1 MYEDETYSINWVKI
15 ILRVIIAFLVIILS
29 IKLIYLIKDKN
40 KSGKGPDNATYVTK
54 ENLNLMDK
62 YARDTFTDKDL
73 AKVVG
78 SSKSLSVS
86 EVMKNGG
93 LKEFEEMKDSCD
105 FDSSY
110 VEGVRLE
117 KEIQYTSY
125 LICGAESDSFISY
138 SGTSAATTTKA
149 STTKATT
156 TTTIAKPTTT
166 KASTTAV
173 STTKAITT
181 TKATTKAVKKYS
193 IKFNTNGGLD
203 LASVKVVAGNTTK
216 LPTPTRHGY
225 VFLGWYCSGSKVTN
239 NTKINKDMVLVAKW
253 REA

>member
-1 MYEDETYSINWVKI
+1 MYEDETYSINWIKI

-54 ENLNLMDK
+54 ENLELMDK

-86 EVMKNGG
+86 EIMKNGG

-125 LICGAESDSFISY
+125 LICGTESDSFISY
-138 SGTSAATTTKA
+138 SGTGTAT
-149 STTKATT
+149 TTKATT
-156 TTTIAKPTTT
+156 TKNTTTTAKPTTT
-166 KASTTAV
+166 KVSTTVV
-173 STTKAITT
+173 STTKVKT
-181 TKATTKAVKKYS
+181 TTKAVKKYS
-193 IKFNTNGGLD
+193 VKFNTNGGLD
-203 LASVKVVAGNTTK
+203 IASIKVVAGKTAS

-225 VFLGWYCSGSKVTN
+225 VFLGWYFYGSKVTN
-239 NTKINKDMVLVAKW
+239 STKINKDMVLVDKW

>member
-1 MYEDETYSINWVKI
+1 MYEDETYSINWIKI

-54 ENLNLMDK
+54 ENLELMDK
-62 YARDTFTDKDL
+62 YARDKFTDKDL

-86 EVMKNGG
+86 EIMKNGG

-125 LICGAESDSFISY
+125 LICGTESDSFISY
-138 SGTSAATTTKA
+138 SGTGTATTTKET
-149 STTKATT
+149 TTKNTT
-156 TTTIAKPTTT
+156 TTAKPTTT
-166 KASTTAV
+166 KVSTTVV
-173 STTKAITT
+173 STTKVKTT
-181 TKATTKAVKKYS
+181 TTKAVKKYS
-193 IKFNTNGGLD
+193 VEFNTNGGD
-203 LASVKVVAGNTTK
+203 IDIEPIKVVAGKTAS

-225 VFLGWYCSGSKVTN
+225 VFLGWYFYGSKVTN
-239 NTKINKDMVLVAKW
+239 STKINKDMVLVAKW

>member
-1 MYEDETYSINWVKI
+1 MYEDETYSINWIKI

-54 ENLNLMDK
+54 ENLELMDK
-62 YARDTFTDKDL
+62 YARDTFTDKYL

-125 LICGAESDSFISY
+125 LICGTESDSFISY
-138 SGTSAATTTKA
+138 SGTGTAT
-149 STTKATT
+149 TTKATT
-156 TTTIAKPTTT
+156 TKNTTTTAKPTTT
-166 KASTTAV
+166 KVSTTVV
-173 STTKAITT
+173 STTKVKT
-181 TKATTKAVKKYS
+181 TTKAVKKYS
-193 IKFNTNGGLD
+193 VKFNTNGGLD
-203 LASVKVVAGNTTK
+203 ISSIKVVAGKTAS

-225 VFLGWYCSGSKVTN
+225 VFLGWYFYGSKVTN
-239 NTKINKDMVLVAKW
+239 STKINKDMVLVAKW